1 MPIQN
6 DIRAVVQAFSTSQSV
21 DESSA
26 EAIRQQGS
34 FQGDT
39 VEVIPDANTFVQ
51 EAAEEM
57 SFFAAEK
64 VERKLAE
71 RKPGTRETQRATKTT
86 RSKGDA
92 SEVGEK
98 DEIMPFDAFMT
109 EVENKSGGHDSES
122 LGEMLKRHFSDVS
135 DQYEALEKAE
145 KQLQEKQ
152 VDPKL
157 LDAIRELKDRLLQE
171 AGPAVRAGLN
181 IAKDLLAFAQRG
193 LSETSGLRELY
204 RFTVLGRPTVNEM
217 YQAIMS
223 RYHET
228 QFPQALDFLLQAAGS
243 DLNAVGLGPS
253 QDPVQLRQAI
263 DDINHVQFIGNMHR
277 QLKDLIDRVRR
288 QQRKSVRVVKQQT
301 IEQPAS

>member
-6 DIRAVVQAFSTSQSV
+6 DIRATVQAFSTSQSV

-34 FQGDT
+34 FDGDT

-51 EAAEEM
+51 EASEEM

-92 SEVGEK
+92 TEVGEK
-98 DEIMPFDAFMT
+98 DEMMPFDAFMT
-109 EVENKSGGHDSES
+109 EVENKSGGQDAES

-145 KQLQEKQ
+145 KQLQEKGA
-152 VDPKL
+152 DPKL
-157 LDAIRELKDRLLQE
+157 LEAIRDLKEQLLKD
-171 AGPAVRAGLN
+171 AGPAVRAGIN
-181 IAKDLLAFAQRG
+181 IARDLLAFAERG
-193 LSETSGLRELY
+193 LQKKEGLRELY
-204 RFTVLGRPTVNEM
+204 RFAVLGRPTVSEM

-223 RYHET
+223 RYNES

-253 QDPVQLRQAI
+253 QDAVQLRSAI
-263 DDINHVQFIGNMHR
+263 DDINHVQFVGNTYR
-277 QLKDLIDRVRR
+277 QLADLINRVQR
-288 QQRKSVRVVKQQT
+288 QQRKAQVPLQAR
-301 IEQPAS
+301 AG

>member
-34 FQGDT
+34 FDGDT

-51 EAAEEM
+51 EASEEM

-71 RKPGTRETQRATKTT
+71 RKPGTRETQRTTKTT
-86 RSKGDA
+86 RSKEDA
-92 SEVGEK
+92 TEAGEK

-109 EVENKSGGHDSES
+109 EVENKSGGQDAES

-145 KQLQEKQ
+145 KQLQENQ
-152 VDPKL
+152 ADPKL
-157 LDAIRELKDRLLQE
+157 LDAIRDLKERLLEE
-171 AGPAVRAGLN
+171 AGPAVRAGIN

-193 LSETSGLRELY
+193 LAETGGLRELY
-204 RFTVLGRPTVNEM
+204 RFAVLGRPNVNEM

-223 RYHET
+223 RYHES
-228 QFPQALDFLLQAAGS
+228 QFGQALDFLLQAAGS

-253 QDPVQLRQAI
+253 QDAVQLRQAI

-288 QQRKSVRVVKQQT
+288 QQRKSARQPRQQQQNT
-301 IEQPAS
+301 R

>member
-6 DIRAVVQAFSTSQSV
+6 DIRAVVQAFSTSESV

-39 VEVIPDANTFVQ
+39 VEVIPDANTFMQ
-51 EAAEEM
+51 EASEEM

-71 RKPGTRETQRATKTT
+71 RKPGTKEGQRATRTT
-86 RSKGDA
+86 RAKGGA
-92 SEVGEK
+92 EETGEK

-109 EVENKSGGHDSES
+109 EVESRAGSQDAETMKD
-122 LGEMLKRHFSDVS
+122 MLQRHFSDVS

-152 VDPKL
+152 ADPKL
-157 LDAIRELKDRLLQE
+157 LEAIRDLKDRLLQE
-171 AGPAVRAGLN
+171 AGPAVRAGIN

-204 RFTVLGRPTVNEM
+204 RFTVLGRRP
-217 YQAIMS
+217 
-223 RYHET
+223 
-228 QFPQALDFLLQAAGS
+228 
-243 DLNAVGLGPS
+243 
-253 QDPVQLRQAI
+253 
-263 DDINHVQFIGNMHR
+263 
-277 QLKDLIDRVRR
+277 
-288 QQRKSVRVVKQQT
+288 
-301 IEQPAS
+301 